1 MRTRAAQQ
9 PLLLHTRAI
18 AQHVPCRSPPP
29 ASGPHKGRRCRCG
42 AEVDALAGSRDSG
55 DMHEATR
62 RVLSVILQRL
72 EGLEGS
78 TKATVIAATNRKQVT
93 GMKVGTT
100 VEKH

>member
-1 MRTRAAQQ
+1 
-9 PLLLHTRAI
+9 
-18 AQHVPCRSPPP
+18 
-29 ASGPHKGRRCRCG
+29 
-42 AEVDALAGSRDSG
+42 
-55 DMHEATR
+55 MHEATR